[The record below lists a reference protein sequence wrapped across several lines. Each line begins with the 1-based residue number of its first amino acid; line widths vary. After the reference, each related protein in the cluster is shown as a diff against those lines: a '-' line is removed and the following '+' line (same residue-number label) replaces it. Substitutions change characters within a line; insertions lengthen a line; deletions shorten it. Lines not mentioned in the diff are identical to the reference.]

1 MRNLTYSTRGGALP
15 SVHEPLGPERFEKV
29 APAARGVLAVA
40 VLPACPR
47 AVPRLRRLMV
57 AVARTRR
64 LSAAAG
70 EALGVIVSELA
81 TNAVLHSG
89 SPDLVVALE
98 ADEHSLTVGVRDH
111 GRWRDRPAPRCEAA
125 DMDADFGRGL
135 ALVDAYAVDRSVLC
149 DARGTLVR
157 AVIAL

>member
-1 MRNLTYSTRGGALP
+1 MRDVTCSSRGGARP
-15 SVHEPLGPERFEKV
+15 GQEPLGTEPFERV
-29 APAARGVLAVA
+29 TSGSGCVLAVA

-47 AVPRLRRLMV
+47 AVPCLRRLMTV
-57 AVARTRR
+57 VARARH
-64 LSAAAG
+64 LSSAAE
-70 EALGVIVSELA
+70 EALGVVVSELA

-98 ADEHSLTVGVRDH
+98 ADDHSVTVGVRDH
-111 GRWRDRPAPRCEAA
+111 GRWRERTAPRSEAV
-125 DMDADFGRGL
+125 DMDVEFGRGL
-135 ALVDAYAVDRSVLC
+135 DLVDAYAVDRSVLS